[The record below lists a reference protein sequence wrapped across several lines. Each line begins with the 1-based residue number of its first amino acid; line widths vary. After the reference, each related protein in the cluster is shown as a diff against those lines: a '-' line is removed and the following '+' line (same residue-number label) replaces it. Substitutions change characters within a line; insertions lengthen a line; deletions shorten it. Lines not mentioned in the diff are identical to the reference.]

1 MAKKQKNALSVTRAE
16 DYSKWYLEV
25 VKMAELAENSP
36 VRGCMIIKP
45 WGLGIWENIKTEF
58 DKKFKEKDV
67 KNAYFPLLIPLEFM
81 QKEAD
86 HVDGFAME
94 SAIVTHSRLE
104 KDENG
109 KLIPAGKLEEPFL
122 IRPTSEM
129 VIGEAFSRW
138 INSYRDLPYCINQ
151 WANVMRWEGRTR
163 PFLRTS
169 EFLWQEGH
177 TCHATAQEANN
188 YSLEMLKVYTDV
200 NRDLMAIPSIPGQ
213 KSESEKF
220 PGAVSTYTF
229 ETMTQEKKALQAG
242 TSHFLG
248 QNFAKS
254 LNITFQSQE
263 GKDEHV
269 WTTSWGVSTRQIGGL
284 IATHSDDDG
293 LVLPPRVAPSHIV
306 IIPMLKD
313 KEKAEDVMTYCQELK
328 NELAEQAYYGR
339 AIDVIIDKSESNS
352 RSWDWVRRGIPV
364 RLEIGA
370 KELENNTVFMARRDK
385 DAKDKQAIDRT
396 DFVRSIKSTLDDMHN
411 NLLTK
416 AEALLNDNIK
426 VIDTKEEFYNFFKKD
441 HEGAQAPG
449 FALVHWNGSSE
460 VEDKLKEDLGVTNR
474 CLPFSEKGKEGIC
487 PFTGEPSKQ
496 RAIFARAY

>member
-1 MAKKQKNALSVTRAE
+1 MAKKQMNALSVTRE
-16 DYSKWYLEV
+16 ENYSKWYLEI

-36 VRGCMIIKP
+36 VRGCMTIKP

-58 DKKFKEKDV
+58 DKRFKEKGV
-67 KNAYFPLLIPLEFM
+67 QNAYFPLLIPLEYM

-86 HVDGFAME
+86 HVEGFAME

-109 KLIPAGKLEEPFL
+109 KLVPAGKLENPFL

-138 INSYRDLPYCINQ
+138 ISSYRDLPLCINQ

-177 TCHATAQEANN
+177 TCHQTAEEAND
-188 YSLEMLKVYTDV
+188 YSLQMLQVYTDV
-200 NRDLMAIPSIPGQ
+200 NRDLMAIPSIPGR
-213 KSESEKF
+213 KTESEKF
-220 PGAVSTYTF
+220 PGADITYTF
-229 ETMTQEKKALQAG
+229 ETMTQELKALQAG

-248 QNFAKS
+248 QNFSKS
-254 LNITFQSQE
+254 LGIKFQSEE
-263 GKDEHV
+263 GKEEYV

-306 IIPMLKD
+306 IIPMLKN
-313 KEKAEDVMTYCQELK
+313 KEKAEDVLAYCEQLK
-328 NELAEQAYYGR
+328 KDLSEVAYYGR
-339 AIDVIIDKSESNS
+339 AVDVIIDKSDSNS
-352 RSWDWVRRGIPV
+352 RSWDWVRKGIPV

-370 KELENNTVFMARRDK
+370 KELEQNTVFMGRRDLSP
-385 DAKDKQAIDRT
+385 KDKKAVDRNE
-396 DFVRSIKSTLDDMHN
+396 FVSTIKATLDEMHN
-411 NLLTK
+411 NLLAK
-416 AEALLNDNIK
+416 AESLLNDNIK
-426 VIDTKEEFYNFFKKD
+426 EIDTKEEFYEFFAKAD
-441 HEGAQAPG
+441 EDSRAPG
-449 FALVHWNGSSE
+449 FALTHWNGDAE
-460 VEDKLKEDLGVTNR
+460 LEAKIKEDLGVTTR
-474 CLPFSEKGKEGIC
+474 CLPFTEEGKEGKC
-487 PFTGEPSKQ
+487 AFTGEPSKQ
-496 RAIFARAY
+496 RVLFARAY

>member
-1 MAKKQKNALSVTRAE
+1 MTQKQKNALSVTRAE
-16 DYSKWYLEV
+16 NYSKWYLEV

-36 VRGCMIIKP
+36 VRGCMTIKP
-45 WGLGIWENIKTEF
+45 WGLGIWENIRIEF
-58 DKKFKEKDV
+58 DKHFKKRGV
-67 KNAYFPLLIPLEFM
+67 QNAYFPLLIPLNFM

-86 HVDGFAME
+86 HVEGFAME

-109 KLIPAGKLEEPFL
+109 KLVPAGKLEEPFL

-138 INSYRDLPYCINQ
+138 ISSYRDLPLCINQ
-151 WANVMRWEGRTR
+151 WANVMRWENRTR

-177 TCHATAQEANN
+177 TCHATAQEAK
-188 YSLEMLKVYTDV
+188 EMTIDMLNVYVSV
-200 NRDLMAIPSIPGQ
+200 NKNLMAIPSIEGQ

-220 PGAVSTYTF
+220 PGADSTYSF
-229 ETMTQEKKALQAG
+229 ETMTQELKALQAG

-248 QNFAKS
+248 QNFSKS
-254 LNITFQSQE
+254 LGITYQSEE
-263 GKDEHV
+263 GKEEFV

-313 KEKAEDVMTYCQELK
+313 KEKAADVLAYCENLKEELE
-328 NELAEQAYYGR
+328 NTVYYGR
-339 AIDVIIDKSESNS
+339 VLDVVLDKSDSNS
-352 RSWDWVRRGIPV
+352 RAWDWVRKGIPV

-370 KELENNTVFMARRDK
+370 KELESNSVYMARRDK
-385 DAKDKQAIDRT
+385 DAKDKQALSKQ
-396 DFVRSIKSTLDDMHN
+396 DFVATIKDILDDMHN
-411 NLLTK
+411 NLLAK
-416 AEALLNDNIK
+416 AENLLNDNTK
-426 VIDTKEEFYNFFKKD
+426 VIDTKEEFYKFFAKEV
-441 HEGAQAPG
+441 EGAKAPG
-449 FALVHWNGSSE
+449 FALTHWNGDAQLE
-460 VEDKLKEDLGVTNR
+460 AKIKEDLGVTIR
-474 CLPFSEKGKEGIC
+474 CLPFSEKGKEGKC
-487 PFTGEPSKQ
+487 AFTGEPSAQ
-496 RAIFARAY
+496 RALFARAY